1 MSNISNRK
9 MDSINGNNKN
19 LKIKLKKMRK
29 NSISNKKRITSIR
42 KSRSQNYLL
51 QLMDKDEDKCEM
63 SNFTQNQN

>member
-9 MDSINGNNKN
+9 MDSNDGNNKN

>member
-9 MDSINGNNKN
+9 MDSNDGNNKN
-19 LKIKLKKMRK
+19 LKIKLKKMRI

>member
-1 MSNISNRK
+1 
-9 MDSINGNNKN
+9 MDSNDGNNKN

-63 SNFTQNQN
+63 SNFTQN